1 MAQSPATSPPDS
13 ALIERLKAAA
23 GRGGALEDES
33 DIAPYL
39 TDWRGLFQGRAPLVL
54 RPDTT
59 ERVSEIVRLCAEAR
73 VGIVPQGGNTGL
85 VGGSV
90 PDASGGQILVS
101 LSRLNR
107 IRSVDAEDFTI
118 TAEAGCVLTAV
129 QEAAE
134 RADRLFPLSLGSEG
148 RCQIGGLIST
158 NAGGTAVL
166 RYGNMR
172 ELVLGIEAV
181 LPDGRIWDGL
191 RRLRKDNTGYDL
203 KQFFIGA
210 EGTLGIVTAAVLK
223 LFSRPR
229 ETVTGLAAV
238 PDARAAVALLAR
250 LRAASGDAVTSFE
263 LMARNAVALAAE
275 AVPGTAD
282 PFPDAPWCALI
293 ELGSGS
299 ERMGLRDA
307 VEGALGEAI
316 EEGVALDATL
326 AASEAQVRRLW
337 HLREAIVEAQRIA
350 GPSIKHDVS
359 VPVSAVPEMLDRA
372 GAAVAAVLPG
382 VRPMPF
388 GHAGDGNIHYNL
400 LPPLGGSHADFLAKA
415 DALTRA
421 VHDVVAAMGGSI
433 SAEHGLGQLRRDQI
447 LRYKSPVELELM
459 RQVKSALDP
468 LGIMNPGKLI
478 R

>member
-1 MAQSPATSPPDS
+1 MAQSPAMRPPDS
-13 ALIERLKAAA
+13 ALLERLKAAA
-23 GRGGALEDES
+23 GPGGFLA
-33 DIAPYL
+33 APDDVAAYL
-39 TDWRGLFQGRAPLVL
+39 TDWRGLFRGHTPLVL
-54 RPDTT
+54 RPASTGQ
-59 ERVSEIVRLCAEAR
+59 VAEIVRLCAEAR

-90 PDASGGQILVS
+90 PDESGAQILLS

-107 IRSVDAEDFTI
+107 IRAIDPDDFTI
-118 TAEAGCVLTAV
+118 TAEAGCILANV

-181 LPDGRIWDGL
+181 LPDGSLWDGL

-203 KQFFIGA
+203 KQLFLGA
-210 EGTLGIVTAAVLK
+210 EGTLGVVTAAVLK
-223 LFSRPR
+223 LFPRPR
-229 ETVTGLAAV
+229 DKVTGLVAV

-250 LRAASGDAVTSFE
+250 LRVASGDAVTSFE
-263 LMARNAVALAAE
+263 LMSRNAVALAAE
-275 AVPGTAD
+275 AIPGTAD
-282 PFPDAPWCALI
+282 PFPAAPWCVLI
-293 ELGSGS
+293 ELGAGS

-307 VEGALGEAI
+307 VEAALAGVI
-316 EEGVALDATL
+316 EDGVALDATL
-326 AASEAQVRRLW
+326 AGSQAQARRLW
-337 HLREAIVEAQRIA
+337 HLREAIVEAQRLA

-359 VPVSAVPEMLDRA
+359 VPVSAVPEMLARA
-372 GAAVAAVLPG
+372 GAAVEAVVAG

-388 GHAGDGNIHYNL
+388 GHLGDGNIHYNL
-400 LPPLGGSHADFLAKA
+400 LPPLAGPASDFLGKA
-415 DALTRA
+415 DAFTRA
-421 VHDVVAAMGGSI
+421 VHDVVAEMGGSI
-433 SAEHGLGQLRRDQI
+433 SAEHGLGQLRRDEI

-459 RQVKSALDP
+459 RRVKAALDP
-468 LGIMNPGKLI
+468 LGIMNPGKVLS
-478 R
+478 